1 MQTFIKLYDQESYD
15 GKRNAQL
22 NLAGR
27 THFVD
32 DDTLRYF
39 RSRILASNHHDNGL
53 LFSLI
58 ESCSGDYEHKTRVFR
73 YAIFDVF
80 GHCVDRPDLA
90 HGFKST
96 EAARKALYVALNAI
110 DAIALTRA
118 AIEREMAAYASEMH
132 RFAAYVDAIDA
143 KQAA

>member
-1 MQTFIKLYDQESYD
+1 MQTFIKPYNQESYD
-15 GKRNAQL
+15 AKRNAQL

-27 THFVD
+27 THFAD
-32 DDTLRYF
+32 DDTLRAF
-39 RSRILASNHHDNGL
+39 RSRISSSSHHDNGL

-118 AIEREMAAYASEMH
+118 AIERETAVFARETR
-132 RFAAYVDAIDA
+132 RFAECVNRI
-143 KQAA
+143 AADRAA

>member
-1 MQTFIKLYDQESYD
+1 MRTFIKLYNQESYD
-15 GKRNAQL
+15 AKRNAQL

-27 THFVD
+27 THFAD

-39 RSRILASNHHDNGL
+39 RSRISSSNHHDNGL

-80 GHCVDRPDLA
+80 GHCVARPDLA

-110 DAIALTRA
+110 DAVQLTRA
-118 AIEREMAAYASEMH
+118 AIERETAAYASEMH
-132 RFAAYVDAIDA
+132 RFAAAVDAIET
-143 KQAA
+143 KRAA